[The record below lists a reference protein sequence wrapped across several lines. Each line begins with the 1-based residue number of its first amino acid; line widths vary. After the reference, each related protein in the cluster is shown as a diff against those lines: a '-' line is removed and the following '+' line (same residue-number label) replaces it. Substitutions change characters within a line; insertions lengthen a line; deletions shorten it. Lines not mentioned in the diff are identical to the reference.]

1 MPARAYTYPSAMH
14 RSSSPSSDYFT
25 RVMLENARQRQ
36 IEYEAKKRE
45 EYEQNQLKLI
55 KKQQGDYKISSILKL
70 LDVAPLGQGKY
81 YKAIKTRRKG
91 FIKKHSRG
99 KRITR
104 HRRRN

>member
-1 MPARAYTYPSAMH
+1 MPAYTYPSSMR
-14 RSSSPSSDYFT
+14 RSSSPSSDYT
-25 RVMLENARQRQ
+25 RRVLLDIARQREK
-36 IEYEAKKRE
+36 EYEAKKLE

-55 KKQQGDYKISSILKL
+55 KKQQGDSKISSILKL

>member
-1 MPARAYTYPSAMH
+1 MPALLMR
-14 RSSSPSSDYFT
+14 RSSSPSSGYYV
-25 RVMLENARQRQ
+25 RVMRENARQRQ
-36 IEYEAKKRE
+36 IEYEAKKLE
-45 EYEQNQLKLI
+45 EYEQNRLKLI
-55 KKQQGDYKISSILKL
+55 KKQQDDHKISSILEL

>member
-1 MPARAYTYPSAMH
+1 M
-14 RSSSPSSDYFT
+14 
-25 RVMLENARQRQ
+25 RVLLDIARQREK
-36 IEYEAKKRE
+36 EYEAKKLE

-55 KKQQGDYKISSILKL
+55 KKQQGDSKISSILKL
-70 LDVAPLGQGKY
+70 LDVAPRGQGKY

>member
-1 MPARAYTYPSAMH
+1 MPARAYTYPSAMG
-14 RSSSPSSDYFT
+14 RSSSPSSDYFM
-25 RVMLENARQRQ
+25 RVMRENARQRQ
-36 IEYEAKKRE
+36 QEYEAKKLE
-45 EYEQNQLKLI
+45 EYKQNQLKLI
-55 KKQQGDYKISSILKL
+55 KKQQDDYKINSILQL
-70 LDVAPLGQGKY
+70 LDVAPRGQGKY